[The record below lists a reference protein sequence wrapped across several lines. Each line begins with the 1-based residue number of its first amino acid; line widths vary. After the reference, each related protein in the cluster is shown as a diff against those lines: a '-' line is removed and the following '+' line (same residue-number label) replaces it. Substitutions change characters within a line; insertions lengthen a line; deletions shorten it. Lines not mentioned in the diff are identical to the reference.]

1 MILKVLLAFLV
12 SLAGSALL
20 TPAAMWLG
28 YRIGIT
34 DKAGD
39 TTPSGEVKIH
49 KKTTPRT
56 GGIAI
61 FLACIVPF
69 LFFGDFSEKSIGIII
84 GAVIIFI
91 VMLIDD
97 MKKLPWW
104 VKLIGAI
111 LAATAPILAGLRI
124 VYMTNIFEGS
134 SFNIQ
139 WLSIPLTYIWIVGM
153 TNAMNFIDGLDGLA
167 AGITVIATIAAVIA
181 SLTRDMLVPTVL
193 LACICGS
200 AAGFLPWN
208 FKPAK
213 IIMGDSGANF
223 IGYSISV
230 AAIWGLAKATTAA
243 VMGVCVL
250 ALAVPM
256 SDVIIT
262 SIRRMLKGQSPMI
275 GGLDNI
281 HYVLL
286 KRGWSEKT
294 VVLVFYLIT
303 ALLSAVA
310 VAFILL
316 RMKI

>member
-1 MILKVLLAFLV
+1 MIWKILIAFFV

-20 TPAAMWLG
+20 TPIARWAG
-28 YRIGIT
+28 FRFGIA
-34 DKAGD
+34 DRVGD

-61 FLACIVPF
+61 FVACMVTF
-69 LFFGDFSEKSIGIII
+69 LIFGDFSIRSIGIVI
-84 GAVIIFI
+84 GAVIIFV

-104 VKLIGAI
+104 IKLIGAI
-111 LAATAPILAGLRI
+111 LAATAPIMAGLRI
-124 VYMTNIFEGS
+124 GYLTNIIEGGWLTLE
-134 SFNIQ
+134 

-167 AGITVIATIAAVIA
+167 AGITVIATIGAVIA
-181 SLTRDMLVPTVL
+181 SFSKGELIPAVL

-223 IGYSISV
+223 IGYIISV
-230 AAIWGLAKATTAA
+230 AAIWGTAKATTAA
-243 VMGVCVL
+243 VIGVCVI

-256 SDVIIT
+256 SDVFIT
-262 SIRRMLKGQSPMI
+262 SIRRILKGQSPMI

-286 KRGWSEKT
+286 KKGWSERN

-303 ALLSAVA
+303 ALLSAAA
-310 VAFILL
+310 VTFILV
-316 RMKI
+316 RMK

>member
-1 MILKVLLAFLV
+1 MIWTILAAFLV

-20 TPAAMWLG
+20 TPVARWIG
-28 YRIGIT
+28 FRINIT

-39 TTPSGEVKIH
+39 KTPSGETKIH
-49 KKTTPRT
+49 KTTTPRT

-61 FLACIVPF
+61 FVSCIATF
-69 LFFGDFSEKSIGIII
+69 LIFGDFSVRSLGIVA
-84 GAVIIFI
+84 GAVIIFA

-104 VKLIGAI
+104 IKLAGCI

-124 VYMTNIFEGS
+124 GYLTDIFAGGWFSLE
-134 SFNIQ
+134 
-139 WLSIPLTYIWIVGM
+139 WLSIPLTYLWIVGI

-181 SLTRDMLVPTVL
+181 SFSRGLLVPTVL

-200 AAGFLPWN
+200 SAGFLPWN

-223 IGYSISV
+223 IGYIISV
-230 AAIWGLAKATTAA
+230 AAMWGTAKATTAA
-243 VMGVCVL
+243 VIGVCVI

-262 SIRRMLKGQSPMI
+262 SIRRLLKGKLPMI

-286 KRGWSEKT
+286 KRGWSERT

-303 ALLSAVA
+303 ALLSAGA
-310 VAFILL
+310 VTFMLV
-316 RMKI
+316 RMK